1 MFRLWLIGYAFC
13 DFAIANWLFFKIHD
27 RPNLRETS
35 YSCRSTGAENDV
47 INFLSYFSFV
57 TIIRLSANWRSLTF
71 RWINFAR
78 LFHVRKTAIEQR
90 RKLLADYKRPAKS
103 ASCIH
108 RGIQQAWRSTVFS
121 EHRERRNLS
130 TEPGIHYRAL
140 EPLRW
145 KNQGVLSGRINKRA
159 MRLNIE
165 NSRTSKR
172 LEFSLPTTWVL
183 MKHSH

>member
-13 DFAIANWLFFKIHD
+13 DFAIANWLFFKVDD
-27 RPNLRETS
+27 RQNLRETG
-35 YSCRSTGAENDV
+35 YSRRSTGAENDV
-47 INFLSYFSFV
+47 INFLSLRSYDFS
-57 TIIRLSANWRSLTF
+57 RLLAF
-71 RWINFAR
+71 RWIIFAR
-78 LFHVRKTAIEQR
+78 FFHVRKTAIEER